1 MCDREQEGWGGMAL
15 RVAVV
20 GGGFSGVAFAIHL
33 VRLAST
39 PVAVQIIEQRATPG
53 LGLAYDSADPAY
65 RLNNPAAPISTL
77 YLDEPEHL
85 HNWLEQ
91 SGALAAD
98 PEMATPRG
106 RFPRRATFGTY
117 VAEQLRQH
125 AERPHAEV
133 HHIRARARSLA
144 RDAGGWSVTQE
155 DGGVV
160 KADAVVLAT
169 GHPPAAIP
177 GPLAAAL
184 AGDARLVPDPWGPGA
199 LDGIGPRDDVLII
212 GTGLTMADIVASLN
226 STGHRG
232 RIVAVSRR
240 GLRPLGSPMKPPAP
254 WAGFGGDLPRTALS
268 LLKRVRGAARAA
280 MAAGEPWQS
289 ISSVVH
295 SSGQEVW
302 AGLPLVEQR
311 RFLRHLG
318 SFYLAHRFRMGPQVQ
333 QTVEDALTSGGLEV
347 IAGHVRAVQA
357 DGAGIS
363 VTLAPARGPV
373 GLTLQRRVD
382 RVVIATGPAPGTT
395 IAANPLL
402 AAACEAALLRQDA
415 LGLGIDVD
423 RNSQVLN
430 VAGRPQPGLYVVGP
444 PARGIFGDLVGVP
457 DIVRQAQS
465 VAAHLLA
472 GDLR

>member
-1 MCDREQEGWGGMAL
+1 MAM

-20 GGGFSGVAFAIHL
+20 GGGFAGAAFAIHF
-33 VRLAST
+33 VRQAST
-39 PVAVQIIEQRATPG
+39 PVAVHLIEQRATLG
-53 LGLAYDSADPAY
+53 HGLAYDTTDPAH

-77 YLDEPEHL
+77 YLDQPEHL
-85 HNWLEQ
+85 HDWLEQ

-98 PEMATPRG
+98 PDMASPRG
-106 RFPRRATFGTY
+106 RFPRRATFGAY

-133 HHIRARARSLA
+133 HHIRARARSLV
-144 RDAGGWSVTQE
+144 REAGGWRVTQE

-184 AGDARLVPDPWGPGA
+184 AGDARLVPDPWAPAA
-199 LDGIGPRDDVLII
+199 LDGIGPREDVLIV
-212 GTGLTMADIVASLN
+212 GTGLTMADIVASLRGI
-226 STGHRG
+226 GHRG

-240 GLRPLGSPMKPPAP
+240 GLRPLGSPMRAPAP

-268 LLKRVRGAARAA
+268 LLKRVRAAARAA
-280 MAAGEPWQS
+280 VAAGEPWQS
-289 ISSVVH
+289 ISAVVH
-295 SSGQEVW
+295 SSGQDVW
-302 AGLPLVEQR
+302 AVLPLAEQR

-333 QTVEDALTSGGLEV
+333 QAVEDALTSGGLEV
-347 IAGHVRAVQA
+347 IAGRVRGVQA
-357 DGAGIS
+357 DGVGIS
-363 VTLAPARGPV
+363 VTLAPARAPV
-373 GLTLQRRVD
+373 GLTLHRRVD
-382 RVVIATGPAPGTT
+382 RVVIATGPMPGAT

-402 AAACEAALLRQDA
+402 AAACEAGLLRQDA

-423 RNSQVLN
+423 RNSQVLD
-430 VAGRPQPGLYVVGP
+430 VAGRLQPRLYVVGP
-444 PARGIFGDLVGVP
+444 PARGIFGDLIGVP
-457 DIVRQAQS
+457 DIVRQAQT
-465 VAAHLLA
+465 VAARLLA
-472 GDLR
+472 GG